1 MNRDLVATEPHPSK
15 RISDAV
21 AANPDVVNL
30 TVGEPSFGAPAAF
43 LDRLSALVA
52 GDRGDPAGDYN
63 RYAHSR
69 GVPAL
74 RRAIAASYQHRY
86 GLAVDP
92 DTQLLVTHGA
102 AEAIWLTVFTLT
114 NPGDEVLMTDPCYM
128 LYEPITVSLGRR
140 PVRLPTAAGGGFR
153 LSPGQVEEAAGDRA
167 RLLLLNSPNNPT
179 GCVYDAGTL
188 AALHDVA
195 AARGLTVM
203 HDEVFDDYSYD
214 GAHIPAMAMDP
225 RAESTVM
232 VNSFSKRYGMTG
244 WRLGWMLATTAVV
257 AEATKAHTYL
267 SLSLGTAIQEAA
279 AGIVG
284 DEVVEREVRAN
295 AAMMRERGRGFLARL
310 REIDGFRSVPA
321 EPPGGGFYLFVPVG
335 EVARR
340 LGLDPGAGSV
350 STAVADLLLGAAG
363 VAVVP
368 GIGFGPAGEGYV
380 RMSYAAPPDRLD
392 LALERLRRCL
402 EPAVGTV

>member
-1 MNRDLVATEPHPSK
+1 MNRDLLATRPHPSK

-43 LDRLSALVA
+43 LDRLAAVVA
-52 GDRGDPAGDYN
+52 GGRGDPAGDYN

-69 GVPAL
+69 GVPTL
-74 RRAIAASYQHRY
+74 RRAIAESYRRRY

-92 DTQLLVTHGA
+92 EAQLLVTHGA
-102 AEAIWLTVFTLT
+102 AEAIWLTVFAHTG
-114 NPGDEVLMTDPCYM
+114 PGDEVLMTDPCYM

-140 PVRLPTAAGGGFR
+140 PVRLRTTAADGFR
-153 LSPGQVEEAAGDRA
+153 LLPEQVEEAAGDRA
-167 RLLLLNSPNNPT
+167 RLLLINSPNNPT
-179 GCVYDAGTL
+179 GGVYDGDTM
-188 AALHDVA
+188 AALHAA
-195 AARGLTVM
+195 AARHGLTVM
-203 HDEVFDDYSYD
+203 HDEVFDDYSYSD
-214 GAHIPAMAMDP
+214 PHVPLLKEDPA
-225 RAESTVM
+225 AERTVM

-244 WRLGWMLATTAVV
+244 WRLGWLLAAPAVV
-257 AEATKAHTYL
+257 TEATKAHTYL

-284 DEVVEREVRAN
+284 DEAVEREVRAH
-295 AAMMRERGRGFLARL
+295 AGVMRERGRGFLGRL
-310 REIDGFRSVPA
+310 REIDGFGSVPA
-321 EPPGGGFYLFVPVG
+321 EPPGGGFYLFVPVA
-335 EVARR
+335 ELAER
-340 LGLDPGAGSV
+340 LGVDACGSV
-350 STAVADLLLGAAG
+350 STAVADVLLRRAG

-380 RMSYAAPPDRLD
+380 RMSYAAPQEKLD

-402 EPAVGTV
+402 EPAVGSV

>member
-1 MNRDLVATEPHPSK
+1 VNRDLVATPPHPSK

-52 GDRGDPAGDYN
+52 DGRGDPAGEYN

-69 GVPAL
+69 GVAAL
-74 RRAIAASYQHRY
+74 RRAIAASYRSRY

-140 PVRLPTAAGGGFR
+140 PVRLRTSAGGGFR
-153 LSPGQVEEAAGDRA
+153 LSPEQVEEAAGDRA

-188 AALHDVA
+188 AALHAVA
-195 AARGLTVM
+195 AARELTVM
-203 HDEVFDDYSYD
+203 HDEVFDDYSYA
-214 GAHIPAMAMDP
+214 GAHVPALAMDP
-225 RAESTVM
+225 QAERTVM

-244 WRLGWMLATTAVV
+244 WRLGWMLAAPAVV

-284 DEVVEREVRAN
+284 DEAVEREVRAH
-295 AAMMRERGRGFLARL
+295 AEVMRERGRGFLDRL
-310 REIDGFRSVPA
+310 REIAGFGSVPA
-321 EPPGGGFYLFVPVG
+321 EPPGGGFYLFVPIG
-335 EVARR
+335 ELAGR
-340 LGLDPGAGSV
+340 LGLDREPGSI
-350 STAVADLLLGAAG
+350 SIAVADLLLRTAG

-368 GIGFGPAGEGYV
+368 GNGFGPGGEGYV
-380 RMSYAAPPDRLD
+380 RMSYAAPQERLD
-392 LALERLRRCL
+392 LALDRLRRCL
-402 EPAVGTV
+402 EPTVGAH